1 MSVKE
6 IAVPDIG
13 DFSDVDVIE
22 VLVAVGDTI
31 AVDDPLLTLETD
43 KASMEVPSS
52 DAGVVKE
59 LKVSVGDKVSQGSIV
74 LVIEAEGAAEAA
86 APAAAPAEAAAPAA
100 SGGSEDVKVPDIGDF
115 SGVDVIEILVAVGDT
130 IAVDDPLVTLETD
143 KASMEVP
150 SSSAGVVT
158 ELKIN
163 VGDKVSQGDVILTI
177 AGSGGAAAPAA
188 EAAPAAAP
196 ASSAAPAAAAPQ
208 ATPSAV
214 TLGGV
219 IYASPAVRKLA
230 RTSGID
236 LTQVPASGRKG
247 RITKEDVESFIKGGA
262 KPAAAKAAGGAAA
275 APAGS
280 MGIEPIP
287 VQDYSKF
294 GEVEEFEMPRIK
306 KISGAHL
313 HRVWV
318 NVPHVTFHDEIDTTE
333 IEAFRQ
339 SIKKDAEKAGVKV
352 TPLIFMMQ
360 ALAKTLQA
368 FPNFNSSL
376 SADPGVLI
384 RKKYYNIGIAVDTPG
399 GLVVPV
405 VKDVDKKGV
414 FELAAELA
422 EISVKARDGKLKPA
436 DMSGG
441 CMTIS
446 SLGGIGG
453 RAFTPIVNA
462 PEVAILG
469 VTRSYQAPVWN
480 GSEFVPRLMLPVDL
494 SFDHRV
500 IDGAEAAKFVSF
512 FGSIMS
518 DFRRLAL

>member
-6 IAVPDIG
+6 VMVPDIG

-22 VLVAVGDTI
+22 ILVSVGDTI
-31 AVDDPLLTLETD
+31 AVE
-43 KASMEVPSS
+43 
-52 DAGVVKE
+52 DA
-59 LKVSVGDKVSQGSIV
+59 
-74 LVIEAEGAAEAA
+74 
-86 APAAAPAEAAAPAA
+86 
-100 SGGSEDVKVPDIGDF
+100 
-115 SGVDVIEILVAVGDT
+115 
-130 IAVDDPLVTLETD
+130 LVTLETD

-150 SSSAGVVT
+150 STDAGVVK
-158 ELKIN
+158 EIKIN
-163 VGDKVSQGDVILTI
+163 IGDKVSE
-177 AGSGGAAAPAA
+177 GSLLLIVEAEAGAAA
-188 EAAPAAAP
+188 EAPAAAP
-196 ASSAAPAAAAPQ
+196 AAAATPAAAAPAAAVSTA
-208 ATPSAV
+208 APSAV
-214 TLGGV
+214 SLGGV

-230 RTSGID
+230 RTSNVD

-247 RITKEDVESFIKGGA
+247 RITKQDIESFLKGGA
-262 KPAAAKAAGGAAA
+262 AAPAKKAGGGAA

-294 GEVEEFEMPRIK
+294 GEVEEFEMSRIK

-333 IEAFRQ
+333 LEAFRQ

-360 ALAKTLQA
+360 ALAKALQA
-368 FPNFNSSL
+368 FPNFNASL

-414 FELAAELA
+414 FDLARDLA
-422 EISVKARDGKLKPA
+422 EISAKARDNKLTAK

-453 RAFTPIVNA
+453 RGFTPIVNA

-480 GSEFVPRLMLPVDL
+480 GTEFVPRLMLPVDL

-500 IDGAEAAKFVSF
+500 VDGAEAAKFVGY
-512 FGSIMS
+512 FGSIMT
-518 DFRRLAL
+518 DFRRLSL